1 MRYNI
6 RVGKWDLFDCI
17 YEERYNGGHT
27 MLIGVQTTGIQTD
40 ATIIEPE
47 INREASTYLLTDYKN
62 ILNNLIKSNSK
73 RAHRIDINKA
83 EDLLH
88 DVYISLVEAEENG
101 EGFDMEY
108 GSRVN
113 ENGEVESNLISVEQ
127 FVNGRIK
134 LYAKNSKYSS
144 SVVESKSD
152 TVNERHVILSTE
164 IDRDGNDVIAKN
176 GKKKLVKKVRN
187 KKVGITVSTVAASFN
202 DSGDVLDNN
211 DDFQRAYAMSSVA
224 DTTDDIAEQLSLR
237 SQIDYCIDICSLHG
251 VNILNILKNID
262 TIDRLLGDNGAKLKH
277 GESVF
282 SKLAELAN
290 YHTELGDTL
299 MDILRYSS
307 RNRAAFDA
315 VISTY

>member
-1 MRYNI
+1 M
-6 RVGKWDLFDCI
+6 FDCI

>member
-1 MRYNI
+1 
-6 RVGKWDLFDCI
+6 
-17 YEERYNGGHT
+17 

-202 DSGDVLDNN
+202 DGGDLEDN

>member
-1 MRYNI
+1 M
-6 RVGKWDLFDCI
+6 FDCI

-202 DSGDVLDNN
+202 DGGDLEDN

>member
-1 MRYNI
+1 M
-6 RVGKWDLFDCI
+6 FDCI
-17 YEERYNGGHT
+17 YKERYNGGHT

>member
-1 MRYNI
+1 M
-6 RVGKWDLFDCI
+6 FDCI
-17 YEERYNGGHT
+17 YKERYNGGHT

-40 ATIIEPE
+40 ATIIEPN

-113 ENGEVESNLISVEQ
+113 ENGEVEPNLISVEQ

-202 DSGDVLDNN
+202 DGGDVVDNN
-211 DDFQRAYAMSSVA
+211 DDFQRAYAMSAVA